1 MKQVK
6 FYQCPLELQI
16 DGLCMSKTRPTV
28 FKSKD
33 IFKKLE
39 QEISPFFKNY
49 LTFFIITK
57 LITKRVALDSLALRK
72 VKRLSFA
79 GGSKQDCLIHYEDIL
94 ICKYLLRS

>member
-1 MKQVK
+1 M
-6 FYQCPLELQI
+6 YQCPLELHI
-16 DGLCMSKTRPTV
+16 DGLSMSKTRPTV
-28 FKSKD
+28 FRSKD

-39 QEISPFFKNY
+39 QEIAPFFKNY
-49 LTFFIITK
+49 LTFFIITE

-79 GGSKQDCLIHYEDIL
+79 VGSKQDSLIHYEDIV

>member
-1 MKQVK
+1 MKQMK

-16 DGLCMSKTRPTV
+16 DGLCMSKTRPTA

-33 IFKKLE
+33 ILKKLE

-49 LTFFIITK
+49 PTFFIITK

-79 GGSKQDCLIHYEDIL
+79 GGGVKNNII
-94 ICKYLLRS
+94 

>member
-6 FYQCPLELQI
+6 MYQCPLELHI
-16 DGLCMSKTRPTV
+16 DGLSMSKTRPTV
-28 FKSKD
+28 FRSKD

-39 QEISPFFKNY
+39 QEIAPFFKNY
-49 LTFFIITK
+49 LTFFIITE

-79 GGSKQDCLIHYEDIL
+79 GASKQDSLIIMR
-94 ICKYLLRS
+94 I